1 MLGQLQ
7 LDYAPAAEPDF
18 RNRLEASFDVTFA
31 ARLALAEKQ
40 IQQSYR
46 PIIGIHKWFARRP
59 GTLFR
64 ALLLAEYGA
73 GPVSEIFWQG
83 HQLDGLIADPF
94 MGGGTTLFE
103 ASRLG
108 FSVHG
113 NDINPMSHW
122 LLERAFASFD
132 PQRFVTA
139 ADEAASRVEA
149 ELGHLYRTSCESCG
163 RDAEAKY
170 FLWVKT
176 ATCPSCLHTT
186 DASPGRLLAEAV
198 RHPAHVV
205 ACAACGALN
214 ELQALPPAPAAE
226 PCRSCSVPLRLEGNA
241 KRGKVECTRCQ
252 HVFAFPG
259 EASTPPQHRLWAI
272 EYHCRNCYPTLE
284 GRQFKAPDA
293 RDFAKVREADER
305 LAQGH
310 LDPLLPTDA
319 IPNGDETARLHRWG
333 YHHYREMF
341 NRRQLLLLGTLAQ
354 EILVQTDEE
363 TRCSLL
369 TVLSDSLRYNNML
382 CRYDTHALKC
392 QDIFSVHG
400 FPVGLVQCENNVLG
414 IPGVG
419 SGGFRH
425 FVEKYLRAKRYCVEP
440 FETRPG
446 LKRKGL
452 VYPPGETIGAA
463 PARGKQVT
471 LSCGPSQEAR
481 VGPATLDGV
490 FTDPP
495 YFANVQYAELID
507 FCYVWLRK
515 LAGPERAS
523 FRKASTR
530 SAQEA
535 TGNTT
540 EGRGIEAFTEALSAI
555 YCRYAKA
562 LRPGAPFVFTYHHNN
577 PLAYAPLVVAILDAQ
592 LACTA
597 VLPAAAE
604 MSASMHIANTS
615 SSILD
620 SVFVCRHRAEPE
632 PALHPGPEAVRDK
645 ILGAL
650 ERDGLALQAA
660 GLRLSRGDLRCLL
673 AGHLARATMRRLT
686 PAWDPAASLSCRL
699 ALAQETLQSLVQ
711 SLPFETTADEIH
723 RTLSVR

>member
-1 MLGQLQ
+1 M
-7 LDYAPAAEPDF
+7 A
-18 RNRLEASFDVTFA
+18 FA

-64 ALLLAEYGA
+64 ALLLAEYGD
-73 GPVSEIFWQG
+73 GPLAEIFWQG

-122 LLERAFASFD
+122 LLERAFAAFD
-132 PQRFVTA
+132 PDRFAAAA
-139 ADEAASRVEA
+139 ADAASRVEA
-149 ELGHLYRTSCESCG
+149 EVGHLYRTSCESCG
-163 RDAEAKY
+163 QDAEAKY

-176 ATCPSCLHTT
+176 AVCPNCLGTT
-186 DASPGRLLAEAV
+186 DASPGHLLAEAV

-214 ELQALPPAPAAE
+214 ELHVLPRAPTLE
-226 PCRSCSVPLRLEGNA
+226 CCRACNAPLRLEGNA
-241 KRGKVECTRCQ
+241 RRGKVACDHCQ
-252 HVFAFPG
+252 HVFAFPS
-259 EASTPPQHRLWAI
+259 EMTAPPQHRLWAI
-272 EYHCRNCYPTLE
+272 EYHCRHCYPTIQ

-293 RDFAKVREADER
+293 RDLAKVREAEER
-305 LAQGH
+305 LANGH
-310 LDPLLPTDA
+310 LDALLPDEA

-333 YHHYREMF
+333 YHRYREMF
-341 NRRQLLLLGTLAQ
+341 NGRQLLLIGALAQ
-354 EILVQTDEE
+354 EILHQADSE
-363 TRCSLL
+363 TRQSLL

-382 CRYDTHALKC
+382 CRYDTYALKC

-452 VYPPGETIGAA
+452 VYPPGETIGAR
-463 PARGKQVT
+463 PSQGKQVT
-471 LSCGPSQEAR
+471 LGCGPSQE
-481 VGPATLDGV
+481 VEISEGTFDGV

-515 LAGPERAS
+515 LAGPNRLG
-523 FRKASTR
+523 FRRESTR

-540 EGRGIEAFTEALSAI
+540 EGRGIEAFTQALSAI
-555 YCRYAKA
+555 YCRYAKG
-562 LRPGAPFVFTYHHNN
+562 LMPGAPFVFTYHHND
-577 PLAYAPLVVAILDAQ
+577 PLAYAPLVVAILDAG
-592 LACTA
+592 LVCTA

-620 SVFVCRHRAEPE
+620 SVFVCRSASSVSQAGSPPSSAIRDEI
-632 PALHPGPEAVRDK
+632 VR
-645 ILGAL
+645 AL
-650 ERDGLALQAA
+650 ERDGLALRTA
-660 GLRLSRGDLRCLL
+660 GLRLTRGDLRCLL
-673 AGHLARATMRRLT
+673 AGHVAQATMQRLLQ
-686 PAWDPAASLSCRL
+686 AWQSEAALAFRL
-699 ALAQETLQSLVQ
+699 ALAQVTIEGFMKA
-711 SLPFETTADEIH
+711 LPFEVTADQVHQSLTATSKE
-723 RTLSVR
+723 